1 MHMERCDPLDPGVL
15 RRWDALGAH
24 SAQIGIDAW
33 CSRPG
38 WGLAVHDSFAS
49 EGDTM
54 LCLADDAG
62 IGVFGRMTSEDG
74 TSALVPLDRVWGFGS
89 PIVCAIDDTESV
101 TGHIADRLMAD
112 PSWQVCALGGLAEG
126 EALDHAVVSAFGR
139 HVSLYAGE
147 TRSRCRASLDGGI
160 DGYLAR
166 RSREHR
172 RNIRQAERRST
183 HRGITFG
190 VDDGHDAA
198 MTISRLHAVESRSW
212 KGLEGSGIE
221 GLEMA
226 ALYDRLV
233 GDLGSTGALRCVF
246 AQVTDDHGNTRDVGF
261 ILGGVLGDTYRGL
274 QTSYIEEYRDLGVG
288 NLLQW
293 HEVQRMCTEQ
303 LQTYDLGMD
312 IDYKRRW
319 AEQLFETRTVLA
331 VRR

>member
-1 MHMERCDPLDPGVL
+1 MEPNDLLDPGVL
-15 RRWDALGAH
+15 DRWDALAAHGAR
-24 SAQIGIDAW
+24 IGIDAW

-38 WGLAVHDSFAS
+38 WGLAIHDSFAS
-49 EGDTM
+49 EDDEM
-54 LCLADDAG
+54 VCLAGDAG
-62 IGVFGRMTSEDG
+62 IGVFARMTGGDG
-74 TSALVPLDRVWGFGS
+74 TPALVPLDRVWGFGS
-89 PIVCAIDDTESV
+89 PIVCEVDETESV
-101 TGHIADRLMAD
+101 AAHVADRLIAD
-112 PSWQVCALGGLAEG
+112 PSWKICALSGMAAG
-126 EALDHAVVSAFGR
+126 EALDRAVISAFGR

-172 RNIRQAERRST
+172 RNIRQAERRAAD
-183 HRGITFG
+183 RGISFV
-190 VDDGHDAA
+190 VDDGQGPA
-198 MTISRLHAVESRSW
+198 MTISRLHAVEHRSW

-221 GLEMA
+221 SPEMA
-226 ALYDRLV
+226 ALYEHLV
-233 GDLGSTGALRCVF
+233 RDLGATRALRCVF
-246 AQVTDDHGNTRDVGF
+246 AQATDDHGKTRDVGF

-274 QTSYIEEYRDLGVG
+274 QISFVEEYRDLGIG

-303 LQTYDLGMD
+303 LRTYDLGMD
-312 IDYKRRW
+312 IEYKRRW

>member
-1 MHMERCDPLDPGVL
+1 MEPFDPLDPGVL
-15 RRWDALGAH
+15 GRWVALAAHGAT
-24 SAQIGIDAW
+24 IGIDAW

-49 EGDTM
+49 EDDEM
-54 LCLADDAG
+54 VCLADGAG
-62 IGVFGRMTSEDG
+62 IGVFGRMTGADG
-74 TSALVPLDRVWGFGS
+74 TPALVPLDRVWGFGS
-89 PIVCAIDDTESV
+89 PIVCEVDDTESV
-101 TGHIADRLMAD
+101 TAHIADRLIAD
-112 PSWQVCALGGLAEG
+112 PSWKVCALSGMAEG
-126 EALDHAVVSAFGR
+126 EALDRAVISSFGR

-147 TRSRCRASLDGGI
+147 TRTRCRASLDGGI

-172 RNIRQAERRST
+172 RNIRQAERRSAN
-183 HRGITFG
+183 RGITFEI
-190 VDDGHDAA
+190 DDGRDPA
-198 MTISRLHAVESRSW
+198 MTISRLHAVEHRSW

-221 GLEMA
+221 SPEMA
-226 ALYDRLV
+226 ALYARLV
-233 GDLGSTGALRCVF
+233 RDLGGTGALRCVF
-246 AQVTDDHGNTRDVGF
+246 AQTLDDDGNARDVGF

-274 QTSYIEEYRDLGVG
+274 QISYVEEYRDLGIG

-303 LQTYDLGMD
+303 MQTYDLGMD

>member
-1 MHMERCDPLDPGVL
+1 MEPYDPLDPGAL
-15 RRWDALGAH
+15 GRWDAFAAHGAT
-24 SAQIGIDAW
+24 IGIDTW

-49 EGDTM
+49 EDDEM
-54 LCLADDAG
+54 VCLADDAG
-62 IGVFGRMTSEDG
+62 IGVFGRMTAADG
-74 TSALVPLDRVWGFGS
+74 TPALVPLDRVWGFGS
-89 PIVCAIDDTESV
+89 PIVGESREIESV
-101 TGHIADRLMAD
+101 TGHIADRLIAD
-112 PSWQVCALGGLAEG
+112 PWWKVCALSGLAEG
-126 EALDHAVVSAFGR
+126 EALDRAVINAFGR

-147 TRSRCRASLDGGI
+147 TRSRCRASLDGGV

-172 RNIRQAERRST
+172 RNIRQAERRSAD
-183 HRGITFG
+183 RGITFAI
-190 VDDGHDAA
+190 DDGRDPA
-198 MTISRLHAVESRSW
+198 MTISRLHAVEHRSW

-221 GLEMA
+221 SPEMA
-226 ALYDRLV
+226 TLYERLV
-233 GDLGSTGALRCVF
+233 HDLGSTGALRCVF
-246 AQVTDDHGNTRDVGF
+246 AQASDDDGNARDVGF

-274 QTSYIEEYRDLGVG
+274 QISYVEEYRDLGIG

-303 LQTYDLGMD
+303 LRTYDLGMD
-312 IDYKRRW
+312 IEYKRRW